1 MQADDELCLCF
12 HISCRKVLNYIRIH
26 RVRLPSQLS
35 ECGGAGT
42 GCGWCRKQMQKLL
55 VQCQESPPAAEE
67 IEAWLAARTPQK
79 SVYGEGREKYRAA
92 KGGQDVA
99 AEGLREGEALGGSE
113 IGGSER
119 IVPNDV
125 GEKQGS

>member
-26 RVRLPSQLS
+26 RVRLPSQLA

-55 VQCQESPPAAEE
+55 LQCQEAPPSADE
-67 IEAWLAARTPQK
+67 IENWLAARTPQR
-79 SVYGEGREKYRAA
+79 SVYSEGREKYRAA
-92 KGGQDVA
+92 KLDKGVA
-99 AEGLREGEALGGSE
+99 GGEAGLGDRNVTGDKS
-113 IGGSER
+113 
-119 IVPNDV
+119 VTNDTGV
-125 GEKQGS
+125 KDES